1 MTEQKDKTVEQK
13 ALLDIV
19 NTHFNGNLK
28 DANFALKKYIQ
39 SIEYKKHFNKI
50 MYEKNKNN
58 DEFKEKKKEY
68 DKKYYQEHK
77 ETLLKNRKEKYH
89 NDNEFKEQMKLKQ
102 RNRYSQLNKLKNL
115 NPTSSGFL
123 SGSNIE

>member
-1 MTEQKDKTVEQK
+1 MEQTTKTVEQK
-13 ALLDIV
+13 EFIDIV

-58 DEFKEKKKEY
+58 DEFKEKKEY

-89 NDNEFKEQMKLKQ
+89 NDNEFKEQIKLKQ
-102 RNRYSQLNKLKNL
+102 RNRYCQLNKLKSL
-115 NPTSSGFL
+115 K
-123 SGSNIE
+123 SGSVSGSTDL

>member
-1 MTEQKDKTVEQK
+1 MEQTTKTVEQK
-13 ALLDIV
+13 EFIDIV

-58 DEFKEKKKEY
+58 DEFKEKKKNMIKNIIKNIRKHYLKTE
-68 DKKYYQEHK
+68 KKNIIMIMS
-77 ETLLKNRKEKYH
+77 L
-89 NDNEFKEQMKLKQ
+89 
-102 RNRYSQLNKLKNL
+102 RNK
-115 NPTSSGFL
+115 
-123 SGSNIE
+123 